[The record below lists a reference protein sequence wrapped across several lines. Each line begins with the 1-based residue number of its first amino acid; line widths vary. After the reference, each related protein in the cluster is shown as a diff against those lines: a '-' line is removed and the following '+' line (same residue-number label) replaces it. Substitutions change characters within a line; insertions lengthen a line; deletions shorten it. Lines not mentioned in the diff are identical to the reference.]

1 MRQLSCNLREIGE
14 GEFRVGAIN
23 PWIRELIGPGI
34 TTMTGE
40 RIHASDWLQQD
51 SRKALAKVF
60 LLDRVQD
67 AIAPLPGALFSAHRD
82 TSFVF
87 TPTSQWSL
95 SRSTLSLKKAA
106 PAPAKKSAP
115 KKSAPKKTAPK
126 KAAPAPKKSAPK
138 KTVVRKAAPVKK
150 SSGSAPP
157 RLAPT
162 SPSGMVRIMRI
173 EAHRPGP
180 FRASRRGIIIVAP
193 ADAIQ
198 QFCR

>member
-34 TTMTGE
+34 TTTTGE

-95 SRSTLSLKKAA
+95 SRSTLSSRRLPPPRQEGRPRAQEGLRFRR
-106 PAPAKKSAP
+106 PQEGCPR
-115 KKSAPKKTAPK
+115 
-126 KAAPAPKKSAPK
+126 PKKSAPK
-138 KTVVRKAAPVKK
+138 KTVVRKAAP
-150 SSGSAPP
+150 
-157 RLAPT
+157 
-162 SPSGMVRIMRI
+162 
-173 EAHRPGP
+173 
-180 FRASRRGIIIVAP
+180 
-193 ADAIQ
+193 
-198 QFCR
+198 